1 MTSTQKPHFFRIIH
15 PSFLTH
21 GYPGIPQTFL
31 REYGNGLSHFV
42 FLHLPTGAEWR
53 VELLKLHGEVLFS
66 TGWQQFVEHYS
77 IEYGYF
83 LLFRYEGD
91 SHFHV
96 LVFDMT
102 ASEIEYP
109 YATDPTIDHAHHQV
123 SLEILDDFPPSQTT
137 NHVDMIDITSSEEE
151 FHPNEASSLLK
162 SEEIESDFP
171 PTQKTSKTR
180 GKNSSLK
187 PHNACSSHT
196 YHSSIPDCRDGA
208 LQRAKV
214 FKPQNPLQRAKAFK
228 PQNPFFIVT
237 MGWSYVNRH
246 NVTVPFRFL
255 KRHFRTDNTNT
266 TLSVSDGR
274 AWSIKYIMG
283 ARSAHF
289 SAGWRKF
296 AEDNSLEV
304 GDVCAFELVK
314 CTETSLKVVIFRK
327 KEDGN
332 GRLQH

>member
-1 MTSTQKPHFFRIIH
+1 MRGPDIFGVWVTLLIKPQVAQLLFFQTHFQH
-15 PSFLTH
+15 
-21 GYPGIPQTFL
+21 
-31 REYGNGLSHFV
+31 
-42 FLHLPTGAEWR
+42 
-53 VELLKLHGEVLFS
+53 
-66 TGWQQFVEHYS
+66 
-77 IEYGYF
+77 F

-196 YHSSIPDCRDGA
+196 YHSSIPDCRGENFLLEFLLSLIDGA
-208 LQRAKV
+208 VVMSSIHCRWSSAK
-214 FKPQNPLQRAKAFK
+214 
-228 PQNPFFIVT
+228 
-237 MGWSYVNRH
+237 S
-246 NVTVPFRFL
+246 
-255 KRHFRTDNTNT
+255 
-266 TLSVSDGR
+266 
-274 AWSIKYIMG
+274 
-283 ARSAHF
+283 
-289 SAGWRKF
+289 
-296 AEDNSLEV
+296 
-304 GDVCAFELVK
+304 
-314 CTETSLKVVIFRK
+314 
-327 KEDGN
+327 
-332 GRLQH
+332 